1 MRVEAGSGQ
10 RIPNAL
16 GHKRH
21 DRVQQAHGDVKHV
34 DEVALDLELLLRG
47 AVEQA
52 ALAELDVP
60 VADLAAEEGLD
71 VAGVVAQV
79 VGLQLLGCLRDGA
92 GQAAEHPGVLWG
104 LHLGGPGHIAVQVHL
119 DEAAGV
125 PDLGDKSAGLL
136 GARAADEGLGLL
148 VDVRVEL
155 DVLVVGDERQQVVAH
170 GVSTVHLDELH
181 GVHAVALGLGHAAA
195 VLGQD
200 GGVDEDVVEWHLVGE
215 VERAHDHASDPQGND
230 VAGGDQDLRGVVG
243 LKLGRVVR
251 PALSGKGPQLG
262 AEPSVQHVL
271 VLVHMV
277 AAALG
282 ADVSVLHE
290 SVGPAAVL
298 AVEDRDAMAPPQL
311 ARNAPVLEVV
321 HPGEVGVGPAGR
333 VELDLAAL
341 DDLGR
346 ALLELVHGN
355 EPLLGKPG
363 LQRGV
368 AAVAVHDGVVQL
380 LDVVEQAV
388 LVEPLDDGLATL
400 VAAHAAELAV
410 ALDDDRVLVEDV
422 DLLEVV
428 RLAHGVVVGVV
439 GGRDLDEAGAVVG
452 VHVPV

>member
-1 MRVEAGSGQ
+1 M
-10 RIPNAL
+10 
-16 GHKRH
+16 
-21 DRVQQAHGDVKHV
+21 
-34 DEVALDLELLLRG
+34 
-47 AVEQA
+47 
-52 ALAELDVP
+52 
-60 VADLAAEEGLD
+60 
-71 VAGVVAQV
+71 
-79 VGLQLLGCLRDGA
+79 
-92 GQAAEHPGVLWG
+92 
-104 LHLGGPGHIAVQVHL
+104 
-119 DEAAGV
+119 
-125 PDLGDKSAGLL
+125 
-136 GARAADEGLGLL
+136 
-148 VDVRVEL
+148 
-155 DVLVVGDERQQVVAH
+155 
-170 GVSTVHLDELH
+170 
-181 GVHAVALGLGHAAA
+181 
-195 VLGQD
+195 
-200 GGVDEDVVEWHLVGE
+200 
-215 VERAHDHASDPQGND
+215 
-230 VAGGDQDLRGVVG
+230 G

-251 PALSGKGPQLG
+251 PALRGKGPQLG
-262 AEPSVQHVL
+262 AEPGVQHVL

-282 ADVSVLHE
+282 ADIGVLHE
-290 SVGPAAVL
+290 GVGPAAVL
-298 AVEDRDAMAPPQL
+298 AVEDRDAVAPPQL

-355 EPLLGKPG
+355 EPLLGEPG

-388 LVEPLDDGLATL
+388 LVEPLDDGLAAL